1 MSTMGRPSSYFP
13 DLCALVHN
21 DCLLGAT
28 GDERASPLRAE
39 FTPSEVEGRSGRDD
53 GNG

>member
-13 DLCALVHN
+13 DICALVHN

-28 GDERASPLRAE
+28 GDYARSSHRAKSRGAP
-39 FTPSEVEGRSGRDD
+39 VETTEMG
-53 GNG
+53 